1 MCTIYT
7 HTERLTVL
15 RMHAHTDTHKHTFL
29 CTHERTR
36 MHTHKH
42 TQLVLVLVFTSQTGY
57 VVQNPNAWGEPS
69 GGNNTGNPIGS
80 RHASFV
86 LILLFTTP
94 RSGYVAPI
102 QRVSQ
107 QEAARLVVP
116 LVAAS
121 SPQLSHTHTAH

>member
-69 GGNNTGNPIGS
+69 GGNNTGGPLTV
-80 RHASFV
+80 ATPA
-86 LILLFTTP
+86 LFLYLYLP
-94 RSGYVAPI
+94 QP
-102 QRVSQ
+102 
-107 QEAARLVVP
+107 EATWPPFRG
-116 LVAAS
+116 
-121 SPQLSHTHTAH
+121 